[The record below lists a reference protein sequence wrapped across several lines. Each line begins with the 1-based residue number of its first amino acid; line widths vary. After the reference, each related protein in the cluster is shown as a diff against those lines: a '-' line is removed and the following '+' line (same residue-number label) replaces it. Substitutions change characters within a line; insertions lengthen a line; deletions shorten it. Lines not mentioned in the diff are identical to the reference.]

1 MFSFTIS
8 AGWSLPFLVRTPDV
22 KYKRNR
28 ARWNLNLIRPMLCLT
43 EPFLLPNKL
52 QRTVPQRRI
61 MLYEL
66 TIGARNTRES
76 YLKFPRYYSNPWPA
90 TFSGIV
96 SVELGDWPDFCVK
109 QVGEVAGSHTIHLH
123 PCQRVA
129 QSVHA
134 IAVAARKQQARSA
147 MKGIYAE
154 IYLSICISFTSSS
167 SVIAHE
173 DDSLGYWSSAV
184 KPWVHHYFSSCL
196 VLHLAQLHGT
206 VSVLELT
213 SWFLKNTLQVCISTL
228 WSFVVKRNVI
238 IFGSWM

>member
-1 MFSFTIS
+1 
-8 AGWSLPFLVRTPDV
+8 
-22 KYKRNR
+22 
-28 ARWNLNLIRPMLCLT
+28 
-43 EPFLLPNKL
+43 
-52 QRTVPQRRI
+52 

-96 SVELGDWPDFCVK
+96 SVELGDWPRDFCVK
-109 QVGEVAGSHTIHLH
+109 EVGEVAGSHTIHLQ

-167 SVIAHE
+167 SVIA
-173 DDSLGYWSSAV
+173 
-184 KPWVHHYFSSCL
+184 
-196 VLHLAQLHGT
+196 QLHGT

-238 IFGSWM
+238 IFGCWM